1 MKHKGILISIL
12 VLGLFLALA
21 TGLSLAQGPEPAGGD
36 IQPQGEAGTTAITPG
51 AIPIQGQL
59 TDSSGNPLADGDY
72 SVTFRLYTSES
83 GGTPICSDNNT
94 VTVQDGLF
102 SSYMDYCY
110 DDLYG
115 QKVWLAIEVEGDGEM
130 TPRQPIYA
138 VPYALGLRPGA
149 VISDSS
155 SSEILTVRNYGS
167 GNGIHAYS
175 ANNNG
180 VYASSGADDQA
191 AISGYNSSTGEGLN
205 GTSVAGVGVF
215 GGSLASV
222 GVEASSSVSVAL
234 KATGTGIIQSSAKSY
249 LWISGNNLVKANTSD
264 TTTFSRDL
272 YGGFKV
278 YGGSGWANPKVVVLP
293 VTIPGPLYGQDVTV
307 TGLDVYYTVSADLT
321 GISATSVR
329 RQDGVGAG
337 DTILSDGTDLT
348 CVVGNQCEKHWD
360 LTQNNTINDQQG
372 ILYIAFELMF
382 ASGSDYVQIGGVRL
396 TLEHD

>member
-1 MKHKGILISIL
+1 MKQKNILTF
-12 VLGLFLALA
+12 VLTLAALLALA
-21 TGLSLAQGPEPAGGD
+21 VGISQAQSPSQAADGPSAPGAA
-36 IQPQGEAGTTAITPG
+36 QTITPG
-51 AIPIQGQL
+51 AIPIQGRL
-59 TDSSGNPLADGDY
+59 TDDSGNPLADGNY
-72 SVTFRLYTSES
+72 GVTFRLYESET
-83 GGTPICSDNNT
+83 GGIPICSDGRT
-94 VTVQDGLF
+94 VTVKDGLF
-102 SSYMDYCY
+102 SSYMDNCY
-110 DDLYG
+110 DDLHG
-115 QKVWLAIEVEGDGEM
+115 QKVWLSIEVASDGEM
-130 TPRQPIYA
+130 SPRQPIYA
-138 VPYALGLRPGA
+138 VPYALSLRPGA
-149 VISDSS
+149 VISYSNS
-155 SSEILTVRNYGS
+155 GQILTVRNYGS
-167 GNGIHAYS
+167 GYGIYAYS

-180 VYASSGADDQA
+180 VYASSGADNRA

-222 GVEASSSVSVAL
+222 GVEASSGVSVAL

-278 YGGSGWANPKVVVLP
+278 YGGSDWANPKVVVLP

-307 TGLDVYYTVSADLT
+307 TGLDVYYTNSADLT

-329 RQDGVGAG
+329 RQNGVGAG

-348 CVVGNQCEKHWD
+348 CVAGNQCEKHWD
-360 LTQNNTINDQQG
+360 LTQNNTINKDQG

>member
-1 MKHKGILISIL
+1 MKKQWILISVL
-12 VLGLFLALA
+12 TLGLMLALA
-21 TGLSLAQGPEPAGGD
+21 AGLTQAQGSEPPRGNS
-36 IQPQGEAGTTAITPG
+36 QPQGETGATAITPG
-51 AIPIQGQL
+51 AIPIQGRL

-72 SVTFRLYTSES
+72 GVSFRLYES
-83 GGTPICSDNNT
+83 KTGGSPICSDGMT
-94 VTVQDGLF
+94 VTVKDGLF
-102 SSYMDYCY
+102 SSYMDNCY
-110 DDLYG
+110 DDLHG
-115 QKVWLAIEVEGDGEM
+115 QKVWLSIEVAGDGEM

-138 VPYALGLRPGA
+138 VPYALSLRPGA
-149 VISDSS
+149 VISYSNSS
-155 SSEILTVRNYGS
+155 QVLSVKNYGS
-167 GNGIHAYS
+167 GYGISAYS

-191 AISGYNSSTGEGLN
+191 AISGYNSSTGEGIK
-205 GTSVAGVGVF
+205 GTSVGGVGVY
-215 GGSLASV
+215 GGSIGGV
-222 GVEASSSVSVAL
+222 GVEASSTSVSL
-234 KATGTGIIQSSAKSY
+234 KATGTGIIQSSAQSY

-278 YGGSGWANPKVVVLP
+278 YGGSDWANPKVVVLP

-307 TGLDVYYTVSADLT
+307 TRLDVYYTNSADLT

-329 RQDGVGAG
+329 RQNGVGTG

-348 CVVGNQCEKHWD
+348 CTAGNQCEEHWG
-360 LTQNNTINDQQG
+360 LTQNNTINAQQG

-382 ASGSDYVQIGGVRL
+382 ASDSDYVQIGGVRL